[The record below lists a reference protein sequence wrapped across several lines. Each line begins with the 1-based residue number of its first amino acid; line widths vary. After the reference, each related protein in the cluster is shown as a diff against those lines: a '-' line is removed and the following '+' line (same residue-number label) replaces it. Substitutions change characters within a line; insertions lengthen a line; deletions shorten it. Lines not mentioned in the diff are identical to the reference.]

1 MSNPNVA
8 LNQVSLPLHAVQ
20 AADLAVF
27 LSVLNAQTAA
37 FLRASG
43 FTAKPGELALLPG
56 SAGLA
61 GAVIG
66 VGAEA
71 SPWHYGAAPFALP
84 AESLWHL
91 GQGVTDTAN
100 AVLGWHLGA
109 YRWTKHKKPNRA
121 PAQLV
126 TPPGSDEALMLAQA
140 ICNARDLINAPATD
154 LGPQQLAE
162 A

>member
-1 MSNPNVA
+1 MTNPNMA
-8 LNQVSLPLHAVQ
+8 SNQVSLPLHAVQ

-66 VGAEA
+66 GC
-71 SPWHYGAAPFALP
+71 PFLNWCKRFALIVH
-84 AESLWHL
+84 EILCCGSLHL
-91 GQGVTDTAN
+91 
-100 AVLGWHLGA
+100 L
-109 YRWTKHKKPNRA
+109 
-121 PAQLV
+121 
-126 TPPGSDEALMLAQA
+126 
-140 ICNARDLINAPATD
+140 
-154 LGPQQLAE
+154 
-162 A
+162 